1 MKNSTSPAAG
11 SLVAAAFA
19 PSVAEAIRRD
29 FPILDRLIDGK
40 PLIYMDS
47 AATSLKPVQVVDAV
61 LESYN
66 YCTSNIHRGRHLLSE
81 EASDRYEEARY
92 KIALAMGCSADEV
105 LFVRN
110 TTEALNV
117 AGELLRLTADDL
129 VVGFLD
135 SHHSQ
140 MLPWRRRSRFEM
152 VGVGADGLPDLGA
165 LRTVLKQRPKAV
177 VVTHCSNVSG
187 AYAPVDEIVALARA
201 AGAHVILDAAQSAP
215 HVPIDFRSLDLDFL
229 AFSSHKM
236 LGPSGV
242 GCLIGR
248 ADLLRDEAPVYIGGG
263 TVDEV
268 RADGWTLRRSPH
280 RHEAGTPAIE
290 AAIGLGAAIDYLE
303 GLGFDSIAAHE
314 RQLSNALVEAL
325 GRRPWFRMIG
335 PSDPAH
341 RAPLVSFSIDGCA
354 DLRDLSRALSDGYGI
369 MCRSGHLCC
378 QPLVD
383 AQSDSEVLRVSA
395 YIYNTAEEV
404 EQVFAALDALVPA
417 FVR

>member
-1 MKNSTSPAAG
+1 MSAAG
-11 SLVAAAFA
+11 AFEAAAFA
-19 PSVAEAIRRD
+19 PSIDAIRRD
-29 FPILDRLIDGK
+29 FPILNRLIDGK

-47 AATSLKPVQVVDAV
+47 AATSLKPVQVANAV

-66 YCTSNIHRGRHLLSE
+66 HCTSNIHRGRHLLSE

-92 KIALAMGCSADEV
+92 KIAMAMGCSADEV

-110 TTEALNV
+110 TTEGLNV
-117 AGELLRLTADDL
+117 AAEFLRLGPDDL

-152 VGVGADGLPDLGA
+152 VGVGADGLPDLDQ
-165 LRTVLKQRPKAV
+165 LQTLLKQRPKAV

-201 AGAHVILDAAQSAP
+201 AGALVILDAAQSAP
-215 HVPIDFRSLDLDFL
+215 HVPIDFRSLDVDFL

-236 LGPSGV
+236 LGPSGI

-248 ADLLRDEAPVYIGGG
+248 SELLRDEAPVYIGGG

-290 AAIGLGAAIDYLE
+290 GAIGLGAAIDYLE
-303 GLGFDSIAAHE
+303 GLGFDAIAAHE
-314 RQLSNALVEAL
+314 RCLSNALVQEL
-325 GRRPWFRMIG
+325 NRRPRFRMIG
-335 PSDPAH
+335 PADADK
-341 RAPLVSFSIDGCA
+341 RAPLVSFSIEGCA

-383 AQSDSEVLRVSA
+383 AQSEAEVLRVSA
-395 YIYNTAEEV
+395 YIYNSVAEV
-404 EQVFAALDALVPA
+404 RQVFAALDALVPA
-417 FVR
+417 FAR

>member
-1 MKNSTSPAAG
+1 MSAASALEAG
-11 SLVAAAFA
+11 VFA
-19 PSVAEAIRRD
+19 PPVADIAAVRRD
-29 FPILDRLIDGK
+29 FPILDRVIDGK

-47 AATSLKPVQVVDAV
+47 AATSLKPVQVMEAV
-61 LESYN
+61 LECYN
-66 YCTSNIHRGRHLLSE
+66 HCTSNIHRGRHLLSE

-92 KIALAMGCSADEV
+92 KVAMAMGCSADEV

-110 TTEALNV
+110 ATEGLNV
-117 AGELLRLTADDL
+117 AAELLRLGPDDL

-152 VGVGADGLPDLGA
+152 VGVAADGSPDLDQ
-165 LRTVLKQRPKAV
+165 LRTLLRKRPKAV

-187 AYAPVDEIVALARA
+187 AYAPVEEIVSLARA
-201 AGAHVILDAAQSAP
+201 AGAYVILDAAQSAP
-215 HVPIDFRSLDLDFL
+215 HVPIDFRTLDVDFL

-236 LGPSGV
+236 LGPSGI

-248 ADLLRDEAPVYIGGG
+248 AELLRDEAPVYIGGG

-290 AAIGLGAAIDYLE
+290 GAIGLGVAIDYLE
-303 GLGFDSIAAHE
+303 ALGFDSIAAHE
-314 RQLSNALVEAL
+314 RRLSDALIEEL
-325 GRRPWFRMIG
+325 KRRPRFRLIG
-335 PSDPAH
+335 PSDPAR
-341 RAPLVSFSIDGCA
+341 RAPLASFSIEGCD

-383 AQSDSEVLRVSA
+383 AQSEAEVLRVSA
-395 YIYNTAEEV
+395 YIYNTEDEV
-404 EQVFAALDALVPA
+404 RQVFAALDALVPA
-417 FVR
+417 FAR

>member
-1 MKNSTSPAAG
+1 MSTATAFDAAG
-11 SLVAAAFA
+11 FA
-19 PSVAEAIRRD
+19 PPADDVADIRRD
-29 FPILDRLIDGK
+29 FPILNRLIDGK

-47 AATSLKPVQVVDAV
+47 AATSLKPVQVVDSV

-66 YCTSNIHRGRHLLSE
+66 HCTSNIHRGRHLLSE

-92 KIALAMGCSADEV
+92 KIAMAMGCSADEV

-110 TTEALNV
+110 TTEGLNV
-117 AGELLRLTADDL
+117 AAQLLALGPDDL

-152 VGVGADGLPDLGA
+152 VGIGPDGLPDLDQ
-165 LRTVLKQRPKAV
+165 LHRLLKQRPAAV

-187 AYAPVDEIVALARA
+187 AYAPVDEIVSLARA
-201 AGAHVILDAAQSAP
+201 AGARVILDAAQSAP
-215 HVPIDFRSLDLDFL
+215 HVPIDFRSLDVDFL

-236 LGPSGV
+236 LGPSGI

-248 ADLLRDEAPVYIGGG
+248 AELLRDEAPVYIGGG

-268 RADGWTLRRSPH
+268 HADGWTLRRSPH

-290 AAIGLGAAIDYLE
+290 GAIGLGAAIDYLE
-303 GLGFDSIAAHE
+303 GLGFDAIAAHE
-314 RQLSNALVEAL
+314 RRLSNALIDEL
-325 GRRPWFRMIG
+325 GRRPRFRLIG
-335 PSDPAH
+335 PSEAAR
-341 RAPLVSFSIDGCA
+341 RAPLVSFSIEGCD

-383 AQSDSEVLRVSA
+383 AQSEAEVLRVSS
-395 YIYNTAEEV
+395 YIYNTVDEV
-404 EQVFAALDALVPA
+404 RQVFAALDALVPA
-417 FVR
+417 FAR